1 MAAALEVTDGKIKTA
16 RVALGGVAHKPW
28 RAEAA
33 EEKLV
38 GEKANEE
45 TFKAAA
51 EAAMKHAK
59 GYKYNNFKI
68 ELAKRSIVRALSNV
82 SGGLQAA

>member
-1 MAAALEVTDGKIKTA
+1 MSVAAALEIEDGKVKTA

-28 RAEAA
+28 RSKAA

-38 GEKANEE
+38 GEKPEDA

-51 EAAMKHAK
+51 DAALADAK
-59 GYKYNNFKI
+59 GYQFNNFKI
-68 ELAKRSIVRALSNV
+68 ELAKRSIVRALQNV
-82 SGGLQAA
+82 MAV

>member
-1 MAAALEVTDGKIKTA
+1 MSVAAALELDGGKIKTA
-16 RVALGGVAHKPW
+16 RVAMGGVAHKPW
-28 RAEAA
+28 RSEAA

-38 GEKANEE
+38 GEKPDEA

-59 GYKYNNFKI
+59 G
-68 ELAKRSIVRALSNV
+68 
-82 SGGLQAA
+82 